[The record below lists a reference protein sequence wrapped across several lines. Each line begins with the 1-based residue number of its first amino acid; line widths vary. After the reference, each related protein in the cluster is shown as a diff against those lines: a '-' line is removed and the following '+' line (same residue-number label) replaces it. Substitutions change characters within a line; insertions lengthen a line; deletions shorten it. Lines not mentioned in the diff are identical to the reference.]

1 MKMSK
6 NLISAIIWT
15 VIALIVFYIL
25 FFASTADTI
34 ARLSGAVL
42 IGMCLVGQWMRY
54 FKFK

>member
-1 MKMSK
+1 MSK

-15 VIALIVFYIL
+15 VIALAVFYVL
-25 FFASTADTI
+25 FFMSTADTV
-34 ARLSGAVL
+34 ARLCGSVL

>member
-1 MKMSK
+1 MSK

-15 VIALIVFYIL
+15 VISLVVFYML
-25 FFASTADTI
+25 FFMSTANTMG
-34 ARLSGAVL
+34 RLCGSVL

>member
-1 MKMSK
+1 MMNK
-6 NLISAIIWT
+6 NLVSAIVWT
-15 VIALIVFYIL
+15 VIALVVFYIL